1 MHTYFTIFKF
11 TFGTFNVAYKR
22 VETLKLLE
30 YFVVV
35 IVCFHHHWHTSPFWA
50 KAFFRS
56 FRQLSLFLAAFLRFL
71 SHNFLALSITLSSHL
86 SFGLPLIVCFH
97 IFIFVIMITRAFVCS
112 FQYSRKCSCRTSSSS
127 LIGGSGAGWE
137 GTALLNHGSY
147 IKFGCLQFVFS
158 VTDFASAAAV
168 AATEATA
175 LASSSAKNQASTDS
189 VETCASVSSTVKQ
202 NPDGEHPT

>member
-1 MHTYFTIFKF
+1 MADFTGFTVFLLCDMHTYFTVFIFTCR
-11 TFGTFNVAYKR
+11 TFSVAYKR
-22 VETLKLLE
+22 VKTLKLLE

-35 IVCFHHHWHTSPFWA
+35 IVCF
-50 KAFFRS
+50 
-56 FRQLSLFLAAFLRFL
+56 L
-71 SHNFLALSITLSSHL
+71 
-86 SFGLPLIVCFH
+86 
-97 IFIFVIMITRAFVCS
+97 IFIFVIKIARVSVHT

-158 VTDFASAAAV
+158 ITDFASAAAV

-175 LASSSAKNQASTDS
+175 LGSSSAKNQASTES
-189 VETCASVSSTVKQ
+189 IETCASTSSTVKQ
-202 NPDGEHPT
+202 TPDGEQPT

>member
-1 MHTYFTIFKF
+1 MKQMANFTGFTLFLLCDMRTYFTVFKF
-11 TFGTFNVAYKR
+11 TTRTFSVAYKR
-22 VETLKLLE
+22 VKTSKLLE

-35 IVCFHHHWHTSPFWA
+35 V
-50 KAFFRS
+50 
-56 FRQLSLFLAAFLRFL
+56 
-71 SHNFLALSITLSSHL
+71 
-86 SFGLPLIVCFH
+86 VCFH
-97 IFIFVIMITRAFVCS
+97 ILVFVIEIARAFVYS

-158 VTDFASAAAV
+158 ITDFASVAAV

-175 LASSSAKNQASTDS
+175 LGSSGAKNQASTDS
-189 VETCASVSSTVKQ
+189 VETCASTSTVKQ
-202 NPDGEHPT
+202 TPDGEQPT